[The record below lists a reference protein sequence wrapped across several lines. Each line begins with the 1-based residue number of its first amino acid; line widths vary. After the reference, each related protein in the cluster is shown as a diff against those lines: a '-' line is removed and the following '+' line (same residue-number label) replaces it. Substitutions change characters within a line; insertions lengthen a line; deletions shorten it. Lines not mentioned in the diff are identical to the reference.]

1 MPFRARP
8 HFSLSL
14 YACSRSI
21 SLNPRSCC
29 SINKILLDRE
39 KKLQALN
46 LGLEAWGDAIGMSS
60 DALVTKRNEEDGS
73 VVNEV
78 LGFDRHGDR
87 YALLF
92 KIVTWTEDEER
103 EIVSWES

>member
-1 MPFRARP
+1 MATLDN
-8 HFSLSL
+8 LSKL
-14 YACSRSI
+14 SQE
-21 SLNPRSCC
+21 LNAKSNE
-29 SINKILLDRE
+29 INKILLDLE

-92 KIVTWTEDEER
+92 KIETWTEDEER